1 MTEEENMAAKVN
13 RSQISEVAEALRLSA
28 DGDGEAAQEA
38 RRLARR
44 ASPLCIEFLSFVV
57 TDDAFASP
65 TQRVRSAGMLLECAE
80 LLKGETKS
88 TGLFAEDADG
98 TDRRAKS

>member
-1 MTEEENMAAKVN
+1 MAAKVN

-65 TQRVRSAGMLLECAE
+65 TQRVRSAGMLLECAG
-80 LLKGETKS
+80 LLKSESRPTN
-88 TGLFAEDADG
+88 LFGSDAEEADAANG
-98 TDRRAKS
+98 RAT